1 MSSMWTLAEP
11 GRGKLVEKRSRFL
24 SFAYPLSTAGEA
36 AVHVD
41 ELRREYRDARHV
53 VYAYRVLKGKKI
65 LERADDAGEP
75 ARSAGWAI
83 LELLRG
89 KDLVNVLVVVVR
101 YFGGVKLGV
110 GGLRRAYR
118 DAASLALEDAG
129 IVQYVPRGRYRL
141 TFHPEHSGRAFSL
154 LSRLGAKIR
163 SREYVGGRVVVAL
176 EIPWDRV
183 PDLEDGIRP
192 WGEVRPVE

>member
-1 MSSMWTLAEP
+1 MWTLAEP

-24 SFAYPLSTAGEA
+24 SFAYPLSAPEEA
-36 AVHVD
+36 EARVN

-53 VYAYRVLKGKKI
+53 VYAYRVLKGEEI

-75 ARSAGWAI
+75 ARSAGWPI

-89 KDLVNVLVVVVR
+89 KELVNVLVVVVR

-118 DAASLALEDAG
+118 DAASLALENAS
-129 IVQYVPRGRYRL
+129 IVEFVPRRKLRL

-154 LSRLGAKIR
+154 LSRLGAEVR
-163 SREYVGGRVVVAL
+163 SREYVEGRVVVAL
-176 EIPWDRV
+176 EIPRDRV
-183 PDLEDGIRP
+183 PDLEDEIRP